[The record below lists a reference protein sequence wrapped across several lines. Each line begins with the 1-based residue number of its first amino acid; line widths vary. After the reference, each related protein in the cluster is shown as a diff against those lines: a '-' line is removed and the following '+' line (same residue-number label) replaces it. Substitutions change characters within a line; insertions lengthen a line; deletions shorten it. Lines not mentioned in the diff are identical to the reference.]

1 MITFSRSQEIPAM
14 KRKRTFSD
22 CTSPF
27 FVHIRTDATV
37 DAGSVGNSNRGN
49 LKCSAAAVAQSVKHL
64 GLRSLKRGAT
74 ELT

>member
-1 MITFSRSQEIPAM
+1 MLTLRRNQEIPAM

-27 FVHIRTDATV
+27 FVHIRTDAIV
-37 DAGSVGNSNRGN
+37 DAGSGANSNRGN
-49 LKCSAAAVAQSVKHL
+49 LKCAAAAVAQLVKHL

-74 ELT
+74 QLT